1 VERELLGRM
10 APESNHFER
19 WCPGEFLHPFTAK
32 KRTPLRIG
40 HTSYDVEE
48 LVELAARSYDAWWW
62 TTLVW
67 RWACYRGKRSL
78 DASDRRRALADD
90 AYCRNRE
97 C

>member
-1 VERELLGRM
+1 MERELLGRM

-48 LVELAARSYDAWWW
+48 LVDHAVPPVVLFKTRFPFESKLAPEIETPFVPVAQVGVPPS
-62 TTLVW
+62 V
-67 RWACYRGKRSL
+67 
-78 DASDRRRALADD
+78 
-90 AYCRNRE
+90 
-97 C
+97 